1 MTTTRQEGEIRFP
14 DHISLIS
21 TTDPASHITYAN
33 QHFCDVAG
41 YSATEI
47 AAIHAAK
54 AV

>member
-21 TTDPASHITYAN
+21 TTDPSSHITYAN

-41 YSATEI
+41 YSATEMEGFPTT
-47 AAIHAAK
+47 
-54 AV
+54 